1 MVDIRKKGQKRLTTG
16 ALAARLKEK
25 EADFMTDAA
34 ATVNGTSEPWIA
46 GANETSDNDVF
57 DRGAES
63 CTDVSPGIE
72 RVAIITVS
80 QWMRAFKL
88 TVSLLWFLS

>member
-1 MVDIRKKGQKRLTTG
+1 
-16 ALAARLKEK
+16 
-25 EADFMTDAA
+25 MTDAA